1 MHYAVIMNPCRA
13 QMGVGCW
20 IEYGGKCV
28 WCVTFSYS
36 TQSHNAQSPLAHHA
50 GKGRFLFQFENLSHR
65 DMLSVCSAIS
75 PENEVD
81 RLSRGRGI
89 PQPPYY
95 QKGADMPR
103 KPLYWLFTSPLYCMW
118 EQHTTFSPG
127 ASLSTELREFG
138 KSVVC
143 AMQTKRKAPK
153 PNE

>member
-1 MHYAVIMNPCRA
+1 MNPSRT

-20 IEYGGKCV
+20 IEYSSKCV

-36 TQSHNAQSPLAHHA
+36 TQSHNAQSPLAHHP
-50 GKGRFLFQFENLSHR
+50 GRGRFLFSIWKIYPIGICFLFV
-65 DMLSVCSAIS
+65 L
-75 PENEVD
+75 
-81 RLSRGRGI
+81 RLAPKSELTGCQGGMEYRTA
-89 PQPPYY
+89 PYY
-95 QKGADMPR
+95 QKSADMPR
-103 KPLYWLFTSPLYCMW
+103 KPLYWLFTSLLYCMW
-118 EQHTTFSPG
+118 EQQTALSPG